1 MNMPMIA
8 TKQPLVERVGA
19 LPNKPGVYIFRNEEG
34 RVIYVGKAAALRNR
48 VRSYFG
54 SPRSMESKVRAL
66 ASSIA
71 DFDYIV
77 TNTAQEALHLEATLV
92 KRHQPVFNV
101 RLKDDKHYPYLKID
115 VQNQWPR
122 VEITR
127 RIEND
132 GARYFGPYASAS
144 SVRRTLDVVKRL
156 FPWRPCTEEVTGSR
170 PRPCLDFFIGRCIAP
185 CSGACSEEEYD
196 EVIRQVIL
204 FLEGRTENVLRA
216 LRAQMDEA
224 SRNMQY
230 ERAAI
235 LRDQIRAIENVSE
248 AQVTA
253 YARPTD
259 EDVFG
264 LARSEGEA
272 VAQVLF
278 VRGTKMIGGDHFPL
292 DGTKGEPD
300 AEVMNGFLKQF
311 YESATYVPRT
321 VLLPLEIPEMAEI
334 EDWLSERRGGR
345 VKLVTPRRGTKRRLV
360 NMATEN
366 AREALAVA
374 RLRWLTDSG
383 KTQQALEEL
392 QEELNLPAPPG
403 RIECYDISDI
413 MGAHPVGSMV
423 VFVDGRPRRAEY
435 RRFRVKSV
443 EGANDVAMMAEVLR
457 RRFKRAAQAVEAQ
470 EEAQAEGWGALPDL
484 LIVDGGKAQLNAA
497 LDVLREAGVPLI
509 PAAGLAK
516 QQEELYVK
524 DVSEPIV
531 LSRTSQA
538 LYLLQRIRDEAH
550 RFAVTYHRNVRQKAG
565 TRSALD
571 AIPGVGPKRKQALLR
586 KFGSVREIREASVDE
601 IASTVGYTRSLA
613 ERVKE
618 YL

>member
-1 MNMPMIA
+1 MIA
-8 TKQPLVERVGA
+8 TKESLLERVNA
-19 LPNKPGVYIFRNEEG
+19 LPNKPGVYIFRNAEG

-54 SPRSMESKVRAL
+54 SPHSMEAKVHSLSL
-66 ASSIA
+66 AIA

-92 KRHQPVFNV
+92 KRHQPIFNV

-115 VQNQWPR
+115 VQNPYPR

-156 FPWRPCTEEVTGSR
+156 FPWRPCTEEVTGTR
-170 PRPCLDFFIGRCIAP
+170 QRPCLDYFIGRCIAP
-185 CSGACSEEEYD
+185 CSGACSKEEYD
-196 EVIRQVIL
+196 EVVREVIL

-216 LRAQMDEA
+216 LRAQMAEA

-248 AQVTA
+248 TQVTA

-264 LARSEGEA
+264 LARSDGDAE
-272 VAQVLF
+272 VQVLF
-278 VRGTKMIGGDHFPL
+278 IRGTKMIGGDHFPL
-292 DGTKGEPD
+292 DGAKGESD
-300 AEVMNGFLKQF
+300 AEVIDGFLKQF
-311 YESATYVPRT
+311 YESATYVPRV
-321 VLLPLEIPEMAEI
+321 VLLPLEVPEKADI
-334 EDWLSERRGGR
+334 EAWLSEKRGSR
-345 VKLVTPRRGTKRRLV
+345 VTLLAPKRGAKRRLTV
-360 NMATEN
+360 MATDN
-366 AREALAVA
+366 AREALEVA
-374 RLRWLTDSG
+374 RLKWLTDAG

-392 QEELNLPAPPG
+392 QEELDLPALPR

-413 MGAHPVGSMV
+413 MGMHPVGSMV
-423 VFVDGRPRRAEY
+423 VFIDGRPRPAEY
-435 RRFRVKSV
+435 RRFRIKTV

-457 RRFKRAAQAVEAQ
+457 RRFKRAAQVVEEKAAG
-470 EEAQAEGWGALPDL
+470 ENEGWGALPDL
-484 LIVDGGKAQLNAA
+484 LIVDGGKAQLNVA
-497 LDVLREAGVPLI
+497 LDVLRESDVPFV

-516 QQEELYVK
+516 QQEELFVK
-524 DVSEPIV
+524 DLAEPIV
-531 LSRTSQA
+531 LPRTSQA
-538 LYLLQRIRDEAH
+538 LYLVQRIRDEAH

-571 AIPGVGPKRKQALLR
+571 SIPGIGPKRKRALLR
-586 KFGSVREIREASVDE
+586 KFGTVREIREASVDDV
-601 IASTVGYTRSLA
+601 AATVGFTRSLA

>member
-1 MNMPMIA
+1 MIA
-8 TKQPLVERVGA
+8 TKEPLLKRVSA

-34 RVIYVGKAAALRNR
+34 RAIYVGKAAALRNR

-54 SPRSMESKVRAL
+54 SPRSMEPKVRSL
-66 ASSIA
+66 SSAIA

-115 VQNQWPR
+115 VQNAWPR
-122 VEITR
+122 VEIAR

-132 GARYFGPYASAS
+132 GARYFGPYASAG

-156 FPWRPCTEEVTGSR
+156 FPWRPCAEEITGTR
-170 PRPCLDFFIGRCIAP
+170 QRPCLDFFIGRCIAP
-185 CSGACSEEEYD
+185 CSGACSKDDYD
-196 EVIRQVIL
+196 EVIRQVVL
-204 FLEGRTENVLRA
+204 FLEGRTEHVLRA
-216 LRAQMDEA
+216 LRAQMEEA
-224 SRNMQY
+224 SQDEQY
-230 ERAAI
+230 ERAAV

-253 YARPTD
+253 YPRPTD

-264 LARSEGEA
+264 LARSDGEA

-278 VRGTKMIGGDHFPL
+278 IRGTKMIGGDHFPL
-292 DGTKGEPD
+292 DGAKGESD
-300 AEVMNGFLKQF
+300 AEVVNGFLKQF
-311 YESATYVPRT
+311 YESSTYVPRAI
-321 VLLPLEIPEMAEI
+321 LLPLEVPEKTEI
-334 EDWLSERRGGR
+334 EEWLSERRGGR
-345 VKLVTPRRGTKRRLV
+345 VSLLTPRRGNKRRLIA
-360 NMATEN
+360 MATDN
-366 AREALAVA
+366 AREALEVT
-374 RLRWLTDSG
+374 RLKWLTDTG
-383 KTQQALEEL
+383 KTQRALEEL
-392 QEELNLPAPPG
+392 QEELNLPALPR

-423 VFVDGRPRRAEY
+423 VFIDGRPRSAEY
-435 RRFRVKSV
+435 RRFRVKTV

-457 RRFKRAAQAVEAQ
+457 RRFKRAAQVVEEKA
-470 EEAQAEGWGALPDL
+470 AGGNEGWGALPDL
-484 LIVDGGKAQLNAA
+484 LIVDGGKAQLNVA
-497 LDVLREAGVPLI
+497 LDVLREADVPFI

-516 QQEELYVK
+516 QQEELYAK
-524 DVSEPIV
+524 DLAEPIV
-531 LSRTSQA
+531 LPRTSQA
-538 LYLLQRIRDEAH
+538 LYLVQRIRDEAH

-571 AIPGVGPKRKQALLR
+571 SVPGVGPKRKRALLR
-586 KFGSVREIREASVDE
+586 KFGSVREMREASVDD
-601 IASTVGYTRSLA
+601 IAATVGFTRSLA

>member
-1 MNMPMIA
+1 MIA
-8 TKQPLVERVGA
+8 TKQPLIERVGA
-19 LPNKPGVYIFRNEEG
+19 LPNKPGVYIFRSEDG
-34 RVIYVGKAAALRNR
+34 RVIYVGKAASLRSR

-54 SPRSMESKVRAL
+54 SPRSMEPKVRAL

-71 DFDYIV
+71 EFDYIV

-115 VQNQWPR
+115 VQNKWPR

-132 GARYFGPYASAS
+132 GGRYFGPYASAS

-156 FPWRPCTEEVTGSR
+156 FPWRPCTEEVTGGR

-185 CSGACSEEEYD
+185 CSGACSEAEYD

-264 LARSEGEA
+264 MARSDGEA

-292 DGTKGEPD
+292 DGAKGEPD

-311 YESATYVPRT
+311 YESSTYVPRT
-321 VLLPLEIPEMAEI
+321 VLLPLEIPETAEI
-334 EDWLSERRGGR
+334 EEWLSERRGGR
-345 VKLVTPRRGTKRRLV
+345 VKLVTPRRGNKRRLIA
-360 NMATEN
+360 MATEN
-366 AREALAVA
+366 AREALEVA
-374 RLRWLTDSG
+374 RLRWLTDTG
-383 KTQQALEEL
+383 KTRQALEEL
-392 QEELNLPAPPG
+392 QEELNLPALPN

-423 VFVDGRPRRAEY
+423 VFIGGRPRRAEY
-435 RRFRVKSV
+435 RRFRIKSV

-470 EEAQAEGWGALPDL
+470 ESAQAEGWGALPDL

-497 LDVLREAGVPLI
+497 LDVLRETGAPFI

-538 LYLLQRIRDEAH
+538 LYLLQRVRDEAH
-550 RFAVTYHRNVRQKAG
+550 RFAITYHRSVRQKAG

-601 IASTVGYTRSLA
+601 IASTVGFTRSLA

>member
-1 MNMPMIA
+1 MKPIV
-8 TKQPLVERVGA
+8 TKEPLIERVAA
-19 LPNKPGVYIFRNEEG
+19 LPNKPGVYVFRNAEG
-34 RVIYVGKAAALRNR
+34 RVIYVGKAASLRSR

-54 SPRSMESKVRAL
+54 SPRSMEPKMRSLAL
-66 ASSIA
+66 AIA

-115 VQNQWPR
+115 VQNPWPR

-132 GARYFGPYASAS
+132 GARHFGPYASAG

-156 FPWRPCTEEVTGSR
+156 FPWRPCTHEITGTR
-170 PRPCLDFFIGRCIAP
+170 ARPCLDFFIGRCIAP
-185 CSGACSEEEYD
+185 CSGACSKEEYD
-196 EVIRQVIL
+196 EVVREVIL

-216 LRAQMDEA
+216 LRTQMAEA
-224 SRNMQY
+224 SRNTQY

-264 LARSEGEA
+264 LARSDGEA
-272 VAQVLF
+272 EVQVLF
-278 VRGTKMIGGDHFPL
+278 IRGTKMIGGDHFPL
-292 DGTKGEPD
+292 DGAKDEPD
-300 AEVMNGFLKQF
+300 AEVVNGFLKQF
-311 YESATYVPRT
+311 YESSTYVPRT
-321 VLLPLEIPEMAEI
+321 VLLPLQVPEKTEI
-334 EDWLSERRGGR
+334 EAWLSEKRGSR
-345 VKLVTPRRGTKRRLV
+345 VSLLTPKRGTKRRLV
-360 NMATEN
+360 AMATEN
-366 AREALAVA
+366 AREALEVA
-374 RLRWLTDSG
+374 RLKWLTDTG
-383 KTQQALEEL
+383 KTQRALEEL
-392 QEELNLPAPPG
+392 QEELNLPALPH
-403 RIECYDISDI
+403 RIECYDVSDI
-413 MGAHPVGSMV
+413 MGAHPVGSMA
-423 VFVDGRPRRAEY
+423 VFIDGRPRPAEY
-435 RRFRVKSV
+435 RRFRIKTV
-443 EGANDVAMMAEVLR
+443 EGANDVAMMAEMLR
-457 RRFKRAAQAVEAQ
+457 RRFKRAAQAA
-470 EEAQAEGWGALPDL
+470 EEKAAGDSEGWGALPDL
-484 LIVDGGKAQLNAA
+484 LILDGGRAQLNVAVDA
-497 LDVLREAGVPLI
+497 LREAGASFI

-524 DVSEPIV
+524 DLAEPIV
-531 LSRTSQA
+531 LPRTSQA
-538 LYLLQRIRDEAH
+538 LYLVQRIRDEAH
-550 RFAVTYHRNVRQKAG
+550 RFAVTYHRNVRQRAG

-571 AIPGVGPKRKQALLR
+571 SIPGIGPKRKRALLR
-586 KFGSVREIREASVDE
+586 KFGSVREIREASVDD
-601 IASTVGYTRSLA
+601 IAATVGFTRSLA

>member
-1 MNMPMIA
+1 MIA
-8 TKQPLVERVGA
+8 TKQSLVERVGA
-19 LPNKPGVYIFRNEEG
+19 LPNKPGVYIFRNEDG

-54 SPRSMESKVRAL
+54 SPRSMEPKVRAL
-66 ASSIA
+66 ASTIA
-71 DFDYIV
+71 EFDYIV

-115 VQNQWPR
+115 VQNKWPR

-156 FPWRPCTEEVTGSR
+156 FPWRPCTEEVTGDR
-170 PRPCLDFFIGRCIAP
+170 QRPCLDFFIGRCIAP
-185 CSGACSEEEYD
+185 CSGACSEAEYD

-216 LRAQMDEA
+216 LRTQMDEA

-264 LARSEGEA
+264 LARSDGEA

-292 DGTKGEPD
+292 DGAKGEPD

-311 YESATYVPRT
+311 YESSTYVPRT
-321 VLLPLEIPEMAEI
+321 VLLPLEIPEELEI

-345 VKLVTPRRGTKRRLV
+345 VRLVTPRRGNKRRLV
-360 NMATEN
+360 AMATDN
-366 AREALAVA
+366 AREALEVS
-374 RLRWLTDSG
+374 RLRWLTDTG
-383 KTQQALEEL
+383 KTRQALDEL
-392 QEELNLPAPPG
+392 QEELNLPALPN
-403 RIECYDISDI
+403 RIECYDISDM

-423 VFVDGRPRRAEY
+423 VFIGGRPRRAEY
-435 RRFRVKSV
+435 RRFRIKSV
-443 EGANDVAMMAEVLR
+443 EGANDVAMMAEVLQ

-470 EEAQAEGWGALPDL
+470 EAAQAEGWGALPDL

-497 LDVLREAGVPLI
+497 LDVLREAGVPFI

-524 DVSEPIV
+524 DVSEPIL
-531 LSRTSQA
+531 LSRKSQA
-538 LYLLQRIRDEAH
+538 LYLLQRVRDEAH
-550 RFAVTYHRNVRQKAG
+550 RFAITYHRSVRQKAG

-571 AIPGVGPKRKQALLR
+571 AIPGVGPKRKRALLR

-601 IASTVGYTRSLA
+601 IASTVGFTRSLA

>member
-1 MNMPMIA
+1 MCGMVA
-8 TKQPLVERVGA
+8 TKEPLIGRVNA
-19 LPNKPGVYIFRNEEG
+19 LPNKPGVYVFRNSEG

-54 SPRSMESKVRAL
+54 SPHSMEPKVHSLSL
-66 ASSIA
+66 AIA

-115 VQNQWPR
+115 VQNPWPR

-156 FPWRPCTEEVTGSR
+156 FPWRPCSEEITGTRS
-170 PRPCLDFFIGRCIAP
+170 RPCLDFFIGRCAGP
-185 CSGACSEEEYD
+185 CSGECSKEEYD
-196 EVIRQVIL
+196 EVVREVIL
-204 FLEGRTENVLRA
+204 FLEGRTDNVLRA
-216 LRAQMDEA
+216 LRSQMTEA

-235 LRDQIRAIENVSE
+235 LRDQIQAIENISE
-248 AQVTA
+248 LQVTA

-264 LARSEGEA
+264 LARSDGDAE
-272 VAQVLF
+272 VQVLF
-278 VRGTKMIGGDHFPL
+278 IRGTKMIGGDHFPL
-292 DGTKGEPD
+292 DGAKDEPD
-300 AEVMNGFLKQF
+300 DEVLDGFLKQF
-311 YESATYVPRT
+311 YESATYVPRRI
-321 VLLPLEIPEMAEI
+321 LLPMEVPEKSEI
-334 EDWLSERRGGR
+334 EDWLSEKRGSR
-345 VKLVTPRRGTKRRLV
+345 VKLGSPKRGAKRRLV
-360 NMATEN
+360 SMATQN
-366 AREALAVA
+366 AREALEVA
-374 RLRWLTDSG
+374 RLKWLTDTG

-392 QEELNLPAPPG
+392 QEELDLPVLPH

-413 MGAHPVGSMV
+413 MGMHPVGSMV
-423 VFVDGRPRRAEY
+423 VFMDGRPRPAEY
-435 RRFRVKSV
+435 RRFRIKTV
-443 EGANDVAMMAEVLR
+443 EGANDIAMMAEVLQ
-457 RRFKRAAQAVEAQ
+457 RRFKRAAQAVEEKAAG
-470 EEAQAEGWGALPDL
+470 ENEGWGALPDL
-484 LIVDGGKAQLNAA
+484 LIVDGGKGQLNIA
-497 LDVLREAGVPLI
+497 LDVLREASVPFI

-516 QQEELYVK
+516 QQEELFVK
-524 DVSEPIV
+524 DLAEPIV
-531 LSRTSQA
+531 LPRTSQA
-538 LYLLQRIRDEAH
+538 LYLVQRIRDEAH
-550 RFAVTYHRNVRQKAG
+550 RFAITYHRNVRQKAG

-571 AIPGVGPKRKQALLR
+571 GIPGVGPKRKRALLR
-586 KFGSVREIREASVDE
+586 KFGSVREIREASAED
-601 IASTVGYTRSLA
+601 IAATVGFTRTLA

>member
-1 MNMPMIA
+1 MIA
-8 TKQPLVERVGA
+8 TKQPLIERVGA

-54 SPRSMESKVRAL
+54 SPRSMEPKVRAL

-115 VQNQWPR
+115 VQNNWPR

-132 GARYFGPYASAS
+132 GGRYFGPYASAS

-156 FPWRPCTEEVTGSR
+156 FPWRPCTEEVTGDR

-185 CSGACSEEEYD
+185 CSGACSEGEYD

-235 LRDQIRAIENVSE
+235 LRDQIHAIENVSE

-264 LARSEGEA
+264 LARSDGEA

-292 DGTKGEPD
+292 DGAKGEPD

-311 YESATYVPRT
+311 YESSTYVPRT
-321 VLLPLEIPEMAEI
+321 VLLPLEIPETAEI

-345 VKLVTPRRGTKRRLV
+345 VKLVTPRRGNKRRLIA
-360 NMATEN
+360 MATDN
-366 AREALAVA
+366 AREALDVA
-374 RLRWLTDSG
+374 RLLWLTDTG
-383 KTQQALEEL
+383 KTRQALEEL
-392 QEELNLPAPPG
+392 QEELNLPALPN

-423 VFVDGRPRRAEY
+423 VFIGGRPRRAEY
-435 RRFRVKSV
+435 RRFRIKSV

-470 EEAQAEGWGALPDL
+470 ESAQAEGWGALPDL
-484 LIVDGGKAQLNAA
+484 LIVDGGKPQLNAA
-497 LDVLREAGVPLI
+497 LDVLREAGAPFI

-538 LYLLQRIRDEAH
+538 LYLLQRVRDEAH
-550 RFAVTYHRNVRQKAG
+550 RFAITYHRNVRQKAG
-565 TRSALD
+565 TRSVLD
-571 AIPGVGPKRKQALLR
+571 AIPGVGPKRKRALLR

-601 IASTVGYTRSLA
+601 IASTVGFTRSLA

>member
-1 MNMPMIA
+1 MVM
-8 TKQPLVERVGA
+8 TKESLLERISA
-19 LPNKPGVYIFRNEEG
+19 LPNKPGVYIFRNDEG
-34 RVIYVGKAAALRNR
+34 RVIYVGKAAALRSR

-54 SPRSMESKVRAL
+54 SPHSMEPKVHSLSL
-66 ASSIA
+66 AIA
-71 DFDYIV
+71 DFDYII

-92 KRHQPVFNV
+92 KRYQPVFNV

-115 VQNQWPR
+115 VQNPYPR

-132 GARYFGPYASAS
+132 GARYFGPYASAG
-144 SVRRTLDVVKRL
+144 SVRKTLDVVKRL
-156 FPWRPCTEEVTGSR
+156 FPWRPCSEEVTGTR
-170 PRPCLDFFIGRCIAP
+170 QRPCLDFFIGRCIAP
-185 CSGACSEEEYD
+185 CSSACSKDDYD

-204 FLEGRTENVLRA
+204 FLEGRTEHVLRA
-216 LRAQMDEA
+216 LRVQMEEA
-224 SRNMQY
+224 SQKEQY

-248 AQVTA
+248 TQVTA

-264 LARSEGEA
+264 LARSDGDA
-272 VAQVLF
+272 VVQVLF
-278 VRGTKMIGGDHFPL
+278 IRGTKMIGADNFPL
-292 DGTKGEPD
+292 DGSKGESD
-300 AEVMNGFLKQF
+300 TEVVNGFLKQF
-311 YESATYVPRT
+311 YESSTYVPRT
-321 VLLPLEIPEMAEI
+321 VLLPVEVPEKTEI
-334 EDWLSERRGGR
+334 EGWLSERRGSR
-345 VKLVTPRRGTKRRLV
+345 VSLLAPKRGAKRRLIA
-360 NMATEN
+360 MATDN
-366 AREALAVA
+366 AREALEVT
-374 RLRWLTDSG
+374 RLKWLTDTG

-392 QEELNLPAPPG
+392 QDELNLPVLPQ

-423 VFVDGRPRRAEY
+423 VFIDGRPRSAEY
-435 RRFRVKSV
+435 RRFRIKTV

-457 RRFKRAAQAVEAQ
+457 RRFKRAAQAVEERVAD
-470 EEAQAEGWGALPDL
+470 ENEGWGALPDL
-484 LIVDGGKAQLNAA
+484 LIVDGGKAQLNVA
-497 LDVLREAGVPLI
+497 LDVLREAGVPFV

-524 DVSEPIV
+524 DLAEPIV
-531 LSRTSQA
+531 LPRTSQA
-538 LYLLQRIRDEAH
+538 LYLVQRIRDEAH
-550 RFAVTYHRNVRQKAG
+550 RFAVTYHRRVRQKAG

-571 AIPGVGPKRKQALLR
+571 SIPGIGPKRKRALLR
-586 KFGSVREIREASVDE
+586 KFGSVREIREARVDD
-601 IASTVGYTRSLA
+601 IAATVGFTRSLA

>member
-1 MNMPMIA
+1 MIA
-8 TKQPLVERVGA
+8 AKQPLIERVSA

-54 SPRSMESKVRAL
+54 SPRSMEPKVRAL

-71 DFDYIV
+71 EFDYIV

-115 VQNQWPR
+115 VQNAWPR

-127 RIEND
+127 RIESD

-156 FPWRPCTEEVTGSR
+156 FPWRPCTEEVTGDR
-170 PRPCLDFFIGRCIAP
+170 QRPCLDFFIGRCIAP

-248 AQVTA
+248 RQVTA

-264 LARSEGEA
+264 LARSDGEA

-292 DGTKGEPD
+292 DGAKGEPD

-321 VLLPLEIPEMAEI
+321 VLLPLEIPEGAEI

-345 VKLVTPRRGTKRRLV
+345 VKLLAPRRGTKRRLV
-360 NMATEN
+360 GMATDN
-366 AREALAVA
+366 AREALEVA
-374 RLRWLTDSG
+374 RLRWLTDTG

-392 QEELNLPAPPG
+392 QEELNLSAVPH

-470 EEAQAEGWGALPDL
+470 EVAQAEGWGALPDL

-497 LDVLREAGVPLI
+497 LDVLRESGVPLI

-531 LSRTSQA
+531 LPRTSQA

-550 RFAVTYHRNVRQKAG
+550 RFAVTYHRSVRQKAG

-571 AIPGVGPKRKQALLR
+571 AIPGVGPKRKRALLR
-586 KFGSVREIREASVDE
+586 KFGSVREIRQASVDE
-601 IASTVGYTRSLA
+601 IAATVGFTRSLA

-618 YL
+618 YV